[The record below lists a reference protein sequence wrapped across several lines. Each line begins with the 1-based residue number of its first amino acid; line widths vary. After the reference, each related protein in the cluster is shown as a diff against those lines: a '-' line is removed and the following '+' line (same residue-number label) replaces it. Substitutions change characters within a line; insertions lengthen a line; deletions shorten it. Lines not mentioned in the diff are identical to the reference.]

1 MLLKKF
7 FLLIPITFALWE
19 IRFTFVPVMIENTL
33 NLSSDNVKDMQA
45 ESPAKE
51 SKETVADRIPKLPK
65 NVHWA
70 VKAIVEPFPEDRK
83 EAMSLMALP
92 FLGMLGGNARFLY
105 RNQEVHHL
113 GFECCLVGEQSIGK
127 SALTRMQNVLIS
139 KVIEED
145 NETRRKSDEYADEC
159 IAAGDGK
166 DKPKDPHY
174 GTRIMMPSTTKAQFY
189 QNIKNLNGKRA
200 IIVCPEIDSLHVPNN
215 WSRDGGANERLM
227 FDTEVGGQDT
237 KSHAGT
243 SARVPVAVN
252 LVTSGTPKAVK
263 NHYRNA
269 EDGLVTRVGFCSFP
283 QDMNEEAE
291 ERPRSKKNLET
302 LLSIQEILLSEK
314 EGDVINIPQL
324 KKQQLEWCARQK
336 TVSDASGNQSISTF
350 RKRAAV
356 MGFRAGCVLYL
367 LDGRKLTRKALEFAI
382 WVSEYVLYFQLK
394 YFGEQMNE
402 SIEEN
407 AMMMQVPVFARNANA
422 WVFCKLPGMF
432 CYGNVEE
439 AYTQIGMKATGY
451 RMVVSRWIRNGWVE
465 KVDKEHFRKTATG
478 IQICNKMGREA
489 S

>member
-1 MLLKKF
+1 MEQTT
-7 FLLIPITFALWE
+7 P
-19 IRFTFVPVMIENTL
+19 
-33 NLSSDNVKDMQA
+33 NLSLDDVQDMLA

-51 SKETVADRIPKLPK
+51 SKAVVADRIPKLPK

-70 VKAIVEPFPEDRK
+70 VKAVVEPYPEDRQ
-83 EAMSLMALP
+83 EVMALMSLP
-92 FLGMLGGNARFLY
+92 FLGMMGGDARFLY

-127 SALTRMQNVLIS
+127 SALMRMQNVLIS
-139 KVIEED
+139 KVIDED
-145 NETRRKSDEYADEC
+145 NETRAKSDEYADEC

-166 DKPKDPHY
+166 EKPKDPHY
-174 GTRIMMPSTTKAQFY
+174 GTRIMMPSTTKAQLF
-189 QNIKNLNGKRA
+189 QNLKNLKGKRA
-200 IIVCPEIDSLHVPNN
+200 IITCPEIDSLNVANN

-243 SARVPVAVN
+243 SARVPMAVN
-252 LVTSGTPKAVK
+252 LAMSGTPKAVK
-263 NHYRNA
+263 HHYKNA

-283 QDMNEEAE
+283 QDMDEEAE

-302 LLSIQEILLSEK
+302 ILKIQDILLSEA
-314 EGDVINIPQL
+314 EGDVISIPQL
-324 KKQQLEWCARQK
+324 KKQQLDWCARQK
-336 TVSDASGNQSISTF
+336 TVSDASGNQSINTF

-356 MGFRAGCVLYL
+356 MGFRAGCLLYL
-367 LDGRKLTRKALEFAI
+367 LDDKKLTRKTLEFAK

-407 AMMMQVPVFARNANA
+407 AVMMQTPVFARNANS
-422 WVFCKLPGMF
+422 WVFNNLPEIF
-432 CYGNVEE
+432 FYCNVED
-439 AYTQIGMKATGY
+439 AYAQMGKKATGY
-451 RMVVSRWIRNGWVE
+451 RMVVSRWIKNGWVE
-465 KVDKEHFRKTATG
+465 KIDKDRFRKTALG
-478 IQICNKMGREA
+478 LSICNQQSAIA